1 MKKNFWI
8 LGMGIITMLSFSSHA
23 YAGEWKKD
31 NTDWWY
37 QESNGTFP
45 TKQWSNISGKW
56 YYFDENGYMK
66 TGWILYKDAW
76 YYCGESGAMLVNA
89 TTLDGYYVNGDGV
102 WVQ

>member
-1 MKKNFWI
+1 MQTAVI
-8 LGMGIITMLSFSSHA
+8 LQT
-23 YAGEWKKD
+23 AGSIL
-31 NTDWWY
+31 TIF
-37 QESNGTFP
+37 GTVF
-45 TKQWSNISGKW
+45 
-56 YYFDENGYMK
+56 MK